1 MADMIPYLTLSAATL
16 AVVIS
21 ILVLLKIGKS
31 PAPGEVMSADQI
43 GQAVRGETD
52 RLRKDVSEQSR
63 ELREE
68 TGNNIRGFQET
79 IGRSFKDL
87 GETLGSQT
95 KTFGE
100 RLDDGIKRIEQRTD
114 AIAKKLDADIGKMA
128 EEANKNRDT
137 LRHAIEAKL
146 DEAASKGSE
155 AAKQL
160 REEIRA
166 TLTQFQETIVKIGSD
181 QTKTQSVQSEAL
193 ATRLSDSLHR
203 FGTQQREALETVVK
217 SVTALA
223 EKQTLAQ
230 EDLRKS
236 VEGRL
241 DILRSENAAKLDEM
255 RKTVDERLQTT
266 LEKRLG
272 DSFKLVSDQLEQ
284 VQRGLGEMQTL
295 AVGVGD
301 LKKVLTNVKTRGT
314 WGEIQLGALLE
325 QILAPD
331 QFIPNAQCREGSAE
345 RVEFAIRLPGRD
357 GENEVLLPI
366 DAKFPQEDFERLVIA
381 SERADPVAVEE
392 ASNALETRVRG
403 FAKSMSEKY
412 INAPRTTDFAI
423 LFLPTEGLYAELLR
437 RPGFFNKLQ
446 QDFHVT
452 LTGPTT
458 LTAVLNA
465 LQMGFRTLAI
475 QKRSSE
481 VWQVLGAIRTE
492 FGKYG
497 ETVGKLKKQ
506 LETASNTIDSLGQRT
521 RAMNRKLQ
529 DVQTLPEQEA
539 QALLGLE
546 GANAVSGADDD
557 DEV

>member
-1 MADMIPYLTLSAATL
+1 MVGWLPFITLGVAIITTCLSVWIIFALRYKKDA
-16 AVVIS
+16 IDPFFS
-21 ILVLLKIGKS
+21 
-31 PAPGEVMSADQI
+31 EQI
-43 GQAVRGETD
+43 GQLVRAEAD
-52 RLRKDVSEQSR
+52 LLRRDMSEQSR
-63 ELREE
+63 ELRDEV
-68 TGNNIRGFQET
+68 GHNSRGFQET

-87 GETLGSQT
+87 GESLGNQT
-95 KTFGE
+95 ETFGE
-100 RLDDGIKRIEQRTD
+100 RLDKGIKRIEEQTD
-114 AIAKKLDADIGKMA
+114 KIEKKLDDDITKMA
-128 EEANKNRDT
+128 EEATSNRDA
-137 LRHAIEAKL
+137 LRRAIEEKL
-146 DEAASKGSE
+146 DGA
-155 AAKQL
+155 AAKGAEATKEL
-160 REEIRA
+160 REEVKL
-166 TLTQFQETIVKIGSD
+166 TLKQFQETIDKGSGEL
-181 QTKTQSVQSEAL
+181 KKAQSEQAEVL
-193 ATRLSDSLHR
+193 ATRLGDSLDR
-203 FGTQQREALETVVK
+203 FGARQKDALEAVVR
-217 SVTALA
+217 SSTTLA
-223 EKQTLAQ
+223 EKQTAAQ

-236 VEGRL
+236 VENRL
-241 DILRSENAAKLDEM
+241 DTLRSENSAKLDEM

-314 WGEIQLGALLE
+314 WGEIQLGTLLE

-331 QFIPNAQCREGSAE
+331 QFIANAQCREGGAE
-345 RVEFAIRLPGRD
+345 RVEFAVRLPGKD
-357 GENEVLLPI
+357 GGHEVLLPI
-366 DAKFPQEDFERLVIA
+366 DAKFPQEDFERLVVA
-381 SERADPVAVEE
+381 AERADQTAVEE

-412 INAPRTTDFAI
+412 INPPTTTDFAI

-481 VWQVLGAIRTE
+481 VWQVLSAIRTE

-497 ETVGKLKKQ
+497 ETVDKLKKQ
-506 LETASNTIDSLGQRT
+506 LETAANTIDHLGQRT
-521 RAMNRKLQ
+521 RSMNRKLK
-529 DVQTLPEQEA
+529 DVQTLPDQEA
-539 QALLGLE
+539 QTLLGFAGQNVMTE
-546 GANAVSGADDD
+546 GD
-557 DEV
+557 DEELA